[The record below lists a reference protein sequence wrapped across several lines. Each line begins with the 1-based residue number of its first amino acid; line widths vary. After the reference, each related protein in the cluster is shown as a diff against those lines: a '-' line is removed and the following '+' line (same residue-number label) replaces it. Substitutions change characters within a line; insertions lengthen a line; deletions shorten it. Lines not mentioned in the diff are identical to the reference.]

1 MEGLAAAVRAVARA
15 VGATVVCLAAEG
27 KGEATAVAVT
37 GAAMAEGVREVERV
51 GLALEAVR
59 EAAGWVEATAEA
71 VKEEVRAAVG
81 SVEGLAV
88 VVTVAAGGVEATAE
102 AVGVMAAKE
111 RSLQS
116 RIVYFSE
123 EIAVTAKAAAS
134 EADPVEN
141 LYGAPL

>member
-1 MEGLAAAVRAVARA
+1 
-15 VGATVVCLAAEG
+15 LAAEG

-37 GAAMAEGVREVERV
+37 GAAMAEVVREVERV
-51 GLALEAVR
+51 GVAWEAVR

-88 VVTVAAGGVEATAE
+88 VVTEVVTEAAGGVEATAE

>member
-1 MEGLAAAVRAVARA
+1 
-15 VGATVVCLAAEG
+15 
-27 KGEATAVAVT
+27 
-37 GAAMAEGVREVERV
+37 
-51 GLALEAVR
+51 
-59 EAAGWVEATAEA
+59 VEATAEA

-88 VVTVAAGGVEATAE
+88 VVTEVVTEAAGGVEATAE